1 MWSSVIAVVGTL
13 LGGVLTGVLQI
24 KSARIAQS
32 AARAEQREEA
42 LRRALGELVA
52 ALGDHRRALW
62 HREVLR
68 LDGLDG
74 LDGVGEEGVEAARTA
89 SRATRSAVTG
99 PLVAVS
105 VLEQSLAEPARQA
118 ALAAFGLRD
127 AADHSDLASRRE
139 AAITATDELVAA
151 AARAMS

>member
-24 KSARIAQS
+24 KSARIARS

-68 LDGLDG
+68 LDGL
-74 LDGVGEEGVEAARTA
+74 GEEAVEAARTA

-127 AADHSDLASRRE
+127 AVDHSDLASRRE
-139 AAITATDELVAA
+139 AAITATDDLVAA

>member
-1 MWSSVIAVVGTL
+1 MWPSIIAVAGTL
-13 LGGVLTGVLQI
+13 LGGALTGLLQI

-32 AARAEQREEA
+32 AARADQRAES

-68 LDGLDG
+68 LDGA
-74 LDGVGEEGVEAARTA
+74 GEEAAEAARTA

-105 VLEQSLAEPARQA
+105 VLERSLAEPARQA
-118 ALAAFGLRD
+118 ALAAFDLRD
-127 AADHSDLASRRE
+127 AADLSVLASRRD
-139 AAITATDELVAA
+139 AAIAATDALVAA
-151 AARAMS
+151 AGRAMA

>member
-1 MWSSVIAVVGTL
+1 MWSSIIAVVGTL
-13 LGGVLTGVLQI
+13 LGGALTGLLQI
-24 KSARIAQS
+24 KSARMAQN

-68 LDGLDG
+68 LDR
-74 LDGVGEEGVEAARTA
+74 VSEEAVEAARTA
-89 SRATRSAVTG
+89 SRATSSAVSG
-99 PLVAVS
+99 PLVTVS

-118 ALAAFGLRD
+118 ALAAFNLRD
-127 AADHSDLASRRE
+127 AADHSDPASRRE
-139 AAITATDELVAA
+139 AAIAATDELVTA

>member
-68 LDGLDG
+68 LDG